1 MKKISE
7 LTAQLTP
14 AEMLQWRAGYRHHLE
29 SKGIPPESAAD
40 LAGKVSYRA
49 DLYPTDLAATRP
61 LFQLVPPTTPG
72 EQATDAKANPLKDS
86 RRRTSNQNGRRDCRR
101 ASG

>member
-7 LTAQLTP
+7 LTAQPTS
-14 AEMLQWRAGYRHHLE
+14 AEMLQWRDGYRHHLE

-40 LAGKVSYRA
+40 LAAKVSYRA

-61 LFQLVPPTTPG
+61 YSRSNRRPHRENKPRMPKSP
-72 EQATDAKANPLKDS
+72 AKRLPARQGK
-86 RRRTSNQNGRRDCRR
+86 
-101 ASG
+101 AH